1 MGGGTKLDDPSLDLC
16 NGVYPSEKERIE
28 RRQVAATKVGSTFAF
43 LSSEVVRYSSA
54 AAAIAAEENRVRIED
69 SIAAASSYQMNGEP
83 YAVNS
88 EKCYFYTEPNIN
100 TKRSAYLVYG
110 ETVYPME
117 RRNGFFYVEFT
128 NPSGQTTKGWVQDS
142 DLNSL

>member
-1 MGGGTKLDDPSLDLC
+1 MS
-16 NGVYPSEKERIE
+16 KEISDTTFTGEEDALEAREQAISDSIASVE
-28 RRQVAATKVGSTFAF
+28 EAANQ
-43 LSSEVVRYSSA
+43 A
-54 AAAIAAEENRVRIED
+54 AADAIAAEENRVRIED

-83 YAVNS
+83 YTVNS

-117 RRNGFFYVEFT
+117 RRDGFFYVEFT